1 MIGDPG
7 YSDHPRSRGEY
18 RAKRC
23 TFSQHIGSSPLSR
36 GILNTNQIVQSNTRI
51 IPALAGNTRLGKP
64 QFRGSWD
71 HPRSRGEYLSLVLL
85 YSYWCGS
92 SPLSRGIPRLDAGY
106 ARKAWIIPALAGN
119 TTIAAVPA
127 VGSPDHPRSR
137 GEYENSSSSPTVS
150 PGSSPLSRGIP
161 NSERIPTHTG
171 RIIPALAGNTTQLNL

>member
-1 MIGDPG
+1 MAGVGSSPLSRGIQVQRSRQRRLRGIIPALAGNTEYPVIGDPG

-127 VGSPDHPRSR
+127 VGRPDHPRSR
-137 GEYENSSSSPTVS
+137 GEY
-150 PGSSPLSRGIP
+150 
-161 NSERIPTHTG
+161 
-171 RIIPALAGNTTQLNL
+171 